1 MTVAQRTS
9 PAAAA
14 AAVQAVVELF
24 PGRDSAV
31 ISRGVAVAETNAAPV
46 TLKAIVTDVLTWLGM
61 RALVPDVPVPDL
73 PVPSVIESFWLAVR
87 DLQRKYN
94 NQRPATRLTLFDQD
108 PDGAIRGRLNATDFE
123 SDPISYTVTATPA
136 RGAVAVDADGDFVY
150 TPGAQIAAGG
160 GADSFTVTL
169 DDGARHGLFGLA
181 RQTTV
186 KVAITVIPVGTQADP
201 TQVSVVA
208 NVSLDGIQSGA
219 PTFNADGTRALV
231 TTYELNSGYTRQN
244 WRVAMI
250 DTIAG
255 TQVGTPTALPGPW
268 LSSMMSADGTRAVI
282 TAFDQDATGY
292 TTWVETIDT
301 ATGTQIGAAF
311 SLPGQA
317 SGTLLTPSGSRA
329 LFTTATYDSATGM
342 NSTAAAVIDTAT
354 GAQVGP
360 TITLPGLS
368 STIVSADGTRAVVAA
383 VDQGAAGFTTR
394 VAAIDTA
401 TGAQIGTTATFAG
414 YASLQLLS
422 PGGNSALLTTHTYD
436 PVTGPDETQ
445 VSVIDTASGAAIGP
459 DFTFAGYA
467 DQTPVSADGH
477 RVLMTSATG
486 DTTKIAVI
494 DTATGVQVG
503 STLTFG
509 APAWGP
515 RVNSDGSTALITTS
529 VNNGANSLV
538 AILDTATGTQTGA
551 TLTLSGD
558 VRIVPP
564 ALLSS
569 DGSRAV
575 VLTGVFDYSLF
586 PNSVGFATRVF
597 VVDNGRSTQ
606 LGTAVTVPGEAL
618 VGMGS
623 ILLAAD
629 GTRAIITTEDFNGR
643 DTRGQEIYSTQVA
656 VIDTTTGAQIGTTL
670 ALTGRLVG
678 ADVLSVGGTHA
689 LIATDAALAVIDTI
703 TGSQT
708 DTLTIAGTRPVF
720 SADHSRAL
728 VATVDYNRFTRTY
741 STQVAVLKVV

>member
-1 MTVAQRTS
+1 MVGSGRGSARVPSARVGHPAPSAGTATPAGARDLEAAAGLGTAPSQGGTRQRALSHRYQESGTAAYGRSDHPTAPDTIEQDASPDVTSGTESGVAMTVAQRTS

-169 DDGARHGLFGLA
+169 DDGARHGLFGLT

-311 SLPGQA
+311 NLPGQA

-368 STIVSADGTRAVVAA
+368 STIVSADGTPGRGRCRRPRRGRIHHA
-383 VDQGAAGFTTR
+383 R
-394 VAAIDTA
+394 
-401 TGAQIGTTATFAG
+401 
-414 YASLQLLS
+414 
-422 PGGNSALLTTHTYD
+422 GGNRYRHRRPDRDHRHLRRLRLSA
-436 PVTGPDETQ
+436 
-445 VSVIDTASGAAIGP
+445 AAE
-459 DFTFAGYA
+459 
-467 DQTPVSADGH
+467 
-477 RVLMTSATG
+477 
-486 DTTKIAVI
+486 
-494 DTATGVQVG
+494 
-503 STLTFG
+503 
-509 APAWGP
+509 P
-515 RVNSDGSTALITTS
+515 RR
-529 VNNGANSLV
+529 
-538 AILDTATGTQTGA
+538 QQ
-551 TLTLSGD
+551 
-558 VRIVPP
+558 RI
-564 ALLSS
+564 
-569 DGSRAV
+569 
-575 VLTGVFDYSLF
+575 
-586 PNSVGFATRVF
+586 
-597 VVDNGRSTQ
+597 
-606 LGTAVTVPGEAL
+606 
-618 VGMGS
+618 
-623 ILLAAD
+623 
-629 GTRAIITTEDFNGR
+629 
-643 DTRGQEIYSTQVA
+643 
-656 VIDTTTGAQIGTTL
+656 
-670 ALTGRLVG
+670 
-678 ADVLSVGGTHA
+678 
-689 LIATDAALAVIDTI
+689 
-703 TGSQT
+703 
-708 DTLTIAGTRPVF
+708 
-720 SADHSRAL
+720 ADHPHL
-728 VATVDYNRFTRTY
+728 
-741 STQVAVLKVV
+741 